1 MAGTATDYAMIAH
14 ILKKAR
20 RVICDF
26 KLVTS
31 SQWAHPAP
39 GCSGNSCQARGL
51 AVLTCTHTANYYV
64 APRRLL
70 PSVLGRTP
78 NGGSRRL
85 QPDNAARRA
94 RHCIRIMTN
103 NAPSKAVPATVHG
116 DGASLHYYTISAVG
130 GVRHFSPPRW
140 AMLEDAPRATIQA
153 GDKRPW
159 PVPPPSMTS

>member
-1 MAGTATDYAMIAH
+1 M
-14 ILKKAR
+14 LKYQVKLI
-20 RVICDF
+20 ICDF

-51 AVLTCTHTANYYV
+51 AVLTCTQTANYYV
-64 APRRLL
+64 SPRRLL
-70 PSVLGRTP
+70 PSMLGRPP

-116 DGASLHYYTISAVG
+116 EGASLHYYTISAVG

>member
-1 MAGTATDYAMIAH
+1 MPSAG
-14 ILKKAR
+14 AR
-20 RVICDF
+20 SFD
-26 KLVTS
+26 LYS
-31 SQWAHPAP
+31 YSQLLR
-39 GCSGNSCQARGL
+39 S
-51 AVLTCTHTANYYV
+51 
-64 APRRLL
+64 PRRLL
-70 PSVLGRTP
+70 LSVLGRPP

-103 NAPSKAVPATVHG
+103 NAPSKAVLATVHG
-116 DGASLHYYTISAVG
+116 EGASLHYYTISAVG